1 MVEPRGRGVLVGNTP
16 LVPAASD
23 RLMLSY
29 IIRHQLKKRK
39 EMEGEADP
47 SDDKEAQGKESIRST
62 ERKVL
67 APLNASAGPTLTPLM
82 PVDGESVKHGARMH
96 SIPIAKP
103 QGSMCS
109 KCESVLEEL
118 KKMNNSEKVVKKK
131 LSVKIKTISML
142 RNMLEEAENK
152 AKDLTSRALSAESA
166 LRASEARA
174 QEAETKLVETEAKLA
189 EADARAHTTK
199 MQLLDIDIRAQK
211 SEVKACKFEVKLVE
225 ARGSIQK
232 AMSDLSKAEQ
242 RAHKFEDKLMEA
254 MKMASSAEA
263 KLTEIEARMKESQR
277 MACGVKVEGGAA
289 WLMQDVAM
297 AHGKDGKN

>member
-1 MVEPRGRGVLVGNTP
+1 MF
-16 LVPAASD
+16 
-23 RLMLSY
+23 SY
-29 IIRHQLKKRK
+29 IISHQLKKRK
-39 EMEGEADP
+39 EMEGEVDP
-47 SDDKEAQGKESIRST
+47 SDEKEAQGKESIRST

-67 APLNASAGPTLTPLM
+67 EPLNASAGPTLTPLM
-82 PVDGESVKHGARMH
+82 PVRGESAKRGARMH
-96 SIPIAKP
+96 STPIAQL

-118 KKMNNSEKVVKKK
+118 KKMNNSEKAIKKK

-152 AKDLTSRALSAESA
+152 AKDLTSRALSADSA

-189 EADARAHTTK
+189 EAYVRAHTTK

-211 SEVKACKFEVKLVE
+211 SEVKACKFEVKLEE
-225 ARGSIQK
+225 AKGSIQK
-232 AMSDLSKAEQ
+232 AMSDLSKAGQ
-242 RAHKFEDKLMEA
+242 R
-254 MKMASSAEA
+254 ASSAEA
-263 KLTEIEARMKESQR
+263 KLTEIEARLKESQR

-297 AHGKDGKN
+297 GRMVKTEIRIKEEFAETKDVKHHIQNQDNHAKVKLENST